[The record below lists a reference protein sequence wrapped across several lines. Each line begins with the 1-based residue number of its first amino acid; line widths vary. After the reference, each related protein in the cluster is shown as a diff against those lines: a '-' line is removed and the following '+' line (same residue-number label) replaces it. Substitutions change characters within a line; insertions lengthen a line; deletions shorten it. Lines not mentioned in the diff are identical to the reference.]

1 MLCVCSWEG
10 VSIRGAAERV
20 SRSRSSFVGLAPGAR
35 SWVCLSARSP
45 CRRQGGRAAD
55 KEDMSVTVVHSRRER
70 RPEPRDGRRP
80 TGSRVGE

>member
-20 SRSRSSFVGLAPGAR
+20 SRSRSSFVGLAPGPGGSFVGLFERAR
-35 SWVCLSARSP
+35 SVPPTNL
-45 CRRQGGRAAD
+45 D

-70 RPEPRDGRRP
+70 RPEPETAETPHRE
-80 TGSRVGE
+80 SRQT